1 MIKVTPEAEAHL
13 KSISDANGGK
23 WPMLGVAGGGCA
35 GFKYDWSL
43 VTEDEVDPL
52 SDEIIKLESGVTFV
66 IDGTSMMFLFGTEL
80 QLKQDLFGTT
90 LEIVNPQAQA
100 GCGCGESV
108 NFDMDLVQANMDSG
122 FKLPE

>member
-108 NFDMDLVQANMDSG
+108 NFDMDLVQANMDGG